1 MGRHPYKY
9 QPPPA
14 TRFGHACEPIVGG
27 GLHQTE
33 AGGLHYANVVDTTK
47 SSSRLR
53 VVDMDVTVAV
63 TGATSGIGRAVAT
76 AFIKQGATVAV
87 SGRDG
92 AAVEKTVDALSEI
105 DASTDSDA
113 SGTAWGTRADV
124 RDEFDLERFF
134 ERAAT
139 EMGPIDVVVANAA
152 VFEGAPGES
161 PIDRVSYETFDDTM
175 RTNARGVFATITEAV
190 PHLAADARVLVPSGS
205 VAHEVKPGMGAYG
218 VSKAAAE
225 AVARSFAAD
234 LDATVSVVDPGLV
247 ATDLTGMER
256 ARDPESVAPLF
267 VWAATAAPADDL
279 DGDRIGL
286 REWKRATR

>member
-1 MGRHPYKY
+1 
-9 QPPPA
+9 
-14 TRFGHACEPIVGG
+14 
-27 GLHQTE
+27 
-33 AGGLHYANVVDTTK
+33 
-47 SSSRLR
+47 
-53 VVDMDVTVAV
+53 MDVTVAV

-76 AFIKQGATVAV
+76 AFVDEGATVAV

-92 AAVEKTVDALSEI
+92 AAVEETVDTLTDREETTEA
-105 DASTDSDA
+105 DAA
-113 SGTAWGTRADV
+113 GTVWGTRADV

-134 ERAAT
+134 ERATAAL
-139 EMGPIDVVVANAA
+139 GPIDVVVANAA
-152 VFEGAPGES
+152 VFAGAPGES
-161 PIDRVSYETFDDTM
+161 PIGEVSYETFDDTM

-190 PHLAADARVLVPSGS
+190 PHLADDARVLVPSGS
-205 VAHEVKPGMGAYG
+205 VAHEVKSGMGAYG

-225 AVARSFAAD
+225 GVARSFAAD
-234 LDATVSVVDPGLV
+234 LKAAVGVVDPGLV

-267 VWAATAAPADDL
+267 VWAATEAPEDDL